1 MKGSEA
7 MLPCQNR
14 SAPSLHSNALSKSV
28 SYWGW
33 RFANTKFESWA
44 IEMAALHEPTWREAG
59 IFEAVMASIY
69 RIPKNPDLILGI
81 AEKWCPYTK
90 TFVFPW
96 GETAV
101 TLEDVMVLSG
111 FSVLGSPVFATLD
124 SSGKEVKAKLDKE
137 WKKIKKAKVNFVTQ
151 VAWMERFMDSG
162 DELEHVAF
170 LVLWL
175 NYFVFPSRLYHLY
188 KAVFPIV
195 VHLSTGTRIALALAV
210 LAHLYAELIA
220 SSLDMGE
227 VQGTTVKPNPLLKG
241 EPRLALWHGLLQRT
255 SDARQILDSLKIDSF
270 EWHPYT
276 KTEKEWEFPKFYP
289 EKAVWIPASPNLD
302 VEFVSFARCIKVSQL
317 VGIDNVEH
325 YFPNRVASQF
335 GMLQDVPCAVNQN
348 NLSQEAAWNDYNKPI
363 NDLALFIPS
372 RSAIPRVTPTF
383 CEWWRRSFPEFQTS
397 SKDKDANESAET
409 LKARDRKSLGADTS
423 FVPSGSKM
431 NKKGKDNMKI
441 HAQDSTNTRRKN
453 IKQE

>member
-170 LVLWL
+170 PVLWL

-210 LAHLYAELIA
+210 LAHLYAEL
-220 SSLDMGE
+220 S
-227 VQGTTVKPNPLLKG
+227 LLKKHITAFS
-241 EPRLALWHGLLQRT
+241 ESTSTARIDLTALFKLLQVWTWER
-255 SDARQILDSLKIDSF
+255 F
-270 EWHPYT
+270 
-276 KTEKEWEFPKFYP
+276 KELH
-289 EKAVWIPASPNLD
+289 PNLD
-302 VEFVSFARCIKVSQL
+302 VEFLSFARCIKVSQL

-325 YFPNRVASQF
+325 YSPNRVASQF

>member
-1 MKGSEA
+1 
-7 MLPCQNR
+7 
-14 SAPSLHSNALSKSV
+14 
-28 SYWGW
+28 
-33 RFANTKFESWA
+33 
-44 IEMAALHEPTWREAG
+44 
-59 IFEAVMASIY
+59 
-69 RIPKNPDLILGI
+69 
-81 AEKWCPYTK
+81 
-90 TFVFPW
+90 
-96 GETAV
+96 
-101 TLEDVMVLSG
+101 
-111 FSVLGSPVFATLD
+111 
-124 SSGKEVKAKLDKE
+124 
-137 WKKIKKAKVNFVTQ
+137 
-151 VAWMERFMDSG
+151 
-162 DELEHVAF
+162 
-170 LVLWL
+170 
-175 NYFVFPSRLYHLY
+175 
-188 KAVFPIV
+188 
-195 VHLSTGTRIALALAV
+195 
-210 LAHLYAELIA
+210 
-220 SSLDMGE
+220 
-227 VQGTTVKPNPLLKG
+227 
-241 EPRLALWHGLLQRT
+241 
-255 SDARQILDSLKIDSF
+255 
-270 EWHPYT
+270 
-276 KTEKEWEFPKFYP
+276 
-289 EKAVWIPASPNLD
+289 
-302 VEFVSFARCIKVSQL
+302 VSQL

>member
-44 IEMAALHEPTWREAG
+44 IEMADLHEPTWREAG

-210 LAHLYAELIA
+210 LAHLYAEL
-220 SSLDMGE
+220 S
-227 VQGTTVKPNPLLKG
+227 LLKKHITAFS
-241 EPRLALWHGLLQRT
+241 ESTSTARIDLTALFKLLQVWTWER
-255 SDARQILDSLKIDSF
+255 F
-270 EWHPYT
+270 
-276 KTEKEWEFPKFYP
+276 KE
-289 EKAVWIPASPNLD
+289 
-302 VEFVSFARCIKVSQL
+302 
-317 VGIDNVEH
+317 
-325 YFPNRVASQF
+325 
-335 GMLQDVPCAVNQN
+335 LQ
-348 NLSQEAAWNDYNKPI
+348 
-363 NDLALFIPS
+363 
-372 RSAIPRVTPTF
+372 
-383 CEWWRRSFPEFQTS
+383 
-397 SKDKDANESAET
+397 
-409 LKARDRKSLGADTS
+409 
-423 FVPSGSKM
+423 
-431 NKKGKDNMKI
+431 
-441 HAQDSTNTRRKN
+441 
-453 IKQE
+453 